1 MKNMELTIREVFD
14 IYFKKKNIRPATLAS
29 EKNVIISKFMEPI
42 LDMKVNDI
50 TQEYLRAW
58 VDSLIEENLKANT
71 ICNYF
76 GVLKRAVQFTFDVEI
91 KCKMPARIKNNDKRD
106 ELTED
111 RFTKILLR
119 CDDTLMKAVLL
130 SYYANMNN
138 HEVANLKYRDVYY
151 DNNAICLHSVIKC
164 ENGVWHH
171 YEDGAQDQNMR
182 FALISKQ
189 VMEYVG
195 RGEPDQ
201 KVVNHASQ
209 YIGNKFTIVCNYLG
223 INLSFKNLKTKSL
236 YKKININPIGI
247 IENQHLFC
255 FEENKDHYVVDCIN
269 EFISEGGRKDKNI
282 KWSLYFESLKG
293 VKLCELTKDILISWG
308 DELCKNYFDNTIH
321 RAYSLL
327 KDVLFKYSGGMFHLD
342 KYRLELKSQKEK
354 TVKVNN
360 RIVNFDKTKVRN
372 MFDGAYPDLKK
383 AFLLSG
389 YGGFQLSEIVQIN
402 VKDIDK
408 QACTVSFNKKTA
420 ILNKAMVRF
429 LGRGEPEDNVIKTKT
444 GTLSFELKKLCEKYD
459 TKIDFV
465 QIRGAYID
473 DNN

>member
-14 IYFKKKNIRPATLAS
+14 IYFKKKNISPATWAS
-29 EKNVIISKFMEPI
+29 EKNVSTSKFIAPI
-42 LDMKVNDI
+42 LDMTVNDI

-76 GVLKRAVQFTFDVEI
+76 GVLKRAVQFTCDVEI

-119 CDDTLMKAVLL
+119 CDAALMKAVLL

-171 YEDGAQDQNMR
+171 YEDGPQDQNMR
-182 FALISKQ
+182 FALIPKQ

-201 KVVNHASQ
+201 KVVNHASE
-209 YIGNKFTIVCNYLG
+209 YIGNKFSNVCNYLG

-255 FEENKDHYVVDCIN
+255 FEENKDRYVVDCIN
-269 EFISEGGRKDKNI
+269 EFISEGGREDKNI
-282 KWSLYFESLKG
+282 KWSLYFESLNG
-293 VKLCELTKDILISWG
+293 VKLCELTKDVLRGWG
-308 DELCKNYFDNTIH
+308 DELCKNYFDCTIH
-321 RAYSLL
+321 RAYLL
-327 KDVLFKYSGGMFHLD
+327 LRDVLFKYSGGMFHLE
-342 KYRLELKSQKEK
+342 KYRFELKSQKEK
-354 TVKVNN
+354 TVKVRK
-360 RIVNFDKTKVRN
+360 RIVDFDKTKVRN
-372 MFDGAYPDLKK
+372 MFDGACTDLKK

-389 YGGFQLSEIVQIN
+389 YGGFQVSEMVKIK

-420 ILNKAMVRF
+420 TLNKAMVRF

-473 DNN
+473 NND